1 MMIQRIMRLR
11 TTQSGSQMAYEVIP
25 VIDAS
30 VFERQM
36 EYFDDNEVPL
46 EDGDYPYEHFEQVA
60 IAASIVAPGEPT
72 PITHYRG
79 VKLKKEYRRYS
90 R

>member
-1 MMIQRIMRLR
+1 MTQRIMRLS
-11 TTQSGSQMAYEVIP
+11 TPTSGRQIAFEVIP
-25 VIDAS
+25 GIDATS
-30 VFERQM
+30 FENQM

-46 EDGDYPYEHFEQVA
+46 DDGDYPYEHFEQVA

-79 VKLKKEYRRYS
+79 VKLKKECRRYT